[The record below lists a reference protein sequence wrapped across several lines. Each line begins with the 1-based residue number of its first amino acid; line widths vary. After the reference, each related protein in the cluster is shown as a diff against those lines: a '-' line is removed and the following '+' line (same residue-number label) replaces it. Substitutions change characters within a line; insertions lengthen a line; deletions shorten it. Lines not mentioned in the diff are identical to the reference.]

1 MGVAIGIVI
10 LLFSFILFYKPS
22 WGATVWIYS
31 SEIFVSSLIRQKY
44 PLYADR
50 PIRA

>member
-1 MGVAIGIVI
+1 MGVAVAIVI

-31 SEIFVSSLIRQKY
+31 SEIFVRLFTTAISKQT
-44 PLYADR
+44 AN
-50 PIRA
+50 AAF